1 MIQTIIVLLAVAA
14 ALFYVIKKII
24 KRLRPKKDDSPCNGC
39 DGCDL
44 KSEWMKSQSTCSHKP
59 AHK

>member
-14 ALFYVIKKII
+14 AIFYVIKKII
-24 KRLRPKKDDSPCNGC
+24 KRLRPKKGGSPCDGC
-39 DGCDL
+39 DGCNL

>member
-14 ALFYVIKKII
+14 ALFYAIKKIL
-24 KRLRPKKDDSPCNGC
+24 KRIHPKKSGSHCDGC

-44 KSEWMKSQSTCSHKP
+44 KNEWMKNQSTCTHNPTHK
-59 AHK
+59 

>member
-14 ALFYVIKKII
+14 ALFYAIMKIL
-24 KRLRPKKDDSPCNGC
+24 KRIHPKKNGSPCDGC

-44 KSEWMKSQSTCSHKP
+44 KSGWMKSQSTCSHKP
-59 AHK
+59 THK